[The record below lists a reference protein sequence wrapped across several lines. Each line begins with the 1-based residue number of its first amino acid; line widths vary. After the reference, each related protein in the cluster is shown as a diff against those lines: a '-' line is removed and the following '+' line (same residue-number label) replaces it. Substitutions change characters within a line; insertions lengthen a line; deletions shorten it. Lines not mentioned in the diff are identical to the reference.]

1 MPLAKTAYIDE
12 SLRVSHGLYVLA
24 AVVVSDAEVDQH
36 RAALRALLLRGQL
49 RLHWRDE
56 STARRSQLIT
66 AMSALRHTGA
76 IVIATD
82 TAPRRQERARRKCI
96 ERLLAELTNRAVTTV
111 VFERRHPDL
120 DARDRTMIA
129 ALLRQQAVPAA
140 FRATWQQAVRRAAAT
155 VWLPDIAAGAA
166 SLAETGDNT
175 YWKNLAAVFSVERF
189 TLT

>member
-12 SLRVSHGLYVLA
+12 SLRVRHGLYVLA
-24 AVVVSDAEVDQH
+24 AVVVADTEADHH
-36 RAALRALLLRGQL
+36 RAALRALLLRGQI

-56 STARRSQLIT
+56 SSRRRSQLIT

-76 IVIATD
+76 IVIATE

-96 ERLLAELTNRAVTTV
+96 ERLLAALASRAIATF

-120 DARDRTMIA
+120 DAHDRTMIA
-129 ALLRQQAVPAA
+129 ALRRQRSLPATM
-140 FRATWQQAVRRAAAT
+140 RATWQRAADEPLL
-155 VWLPDIAAGAA
+155 WLPDIAAGAA
-166 SLAETGDNT
+166 SLAQTGDHT
-175 YWKNLAAVFSVERF
+175 YWTGLTSAFSVEQF

>member
-24 AVVVSDAEVDQH
+24 AVVVSDAEADHH
-36 RAALRALLLRGQL
+36 RAALRALLLRGQI

-56 STARRSQLIT
+56 SSGRRSQLIT

-82 TAPRRQERARRKCI
+82 AAPRRQERARRKCI
-96 ERLLAELTNRAVTTV
+96 ERLLAELASRAVTTV

-129 ALLRQQAVPAA
+129 ALRRQQSLPAA
-140 FRATWQQAVRRAAAT
+140 MRATWQAAADEPRCGYPT
-155 VWLPDIAAGAA
+155 SQRAQHP
-166 SLAETGDNT
+166 
-175 YWKNLAAVFSVERF
+175 
-189 TLT
+189 